1 MSTRCRVLLRDGD
14 NEQWFYRHCDG
25 YPSMVEPILRMATK
39 FLPIPGHYHK
49 WSDIEGAFQRGINLI
64 AQGCYMFSE
73 TEWGLR
79 DKRAQYKEHQKNPNV
94 RTPGGPHDPMLP
106 AVDRHWFQ
114 SERRAPADYAHEYKV
129 VHQGGSWILYVDD
142 QITWPDVWCTFPEE

>member
-39 FLPIPGHYHK
+39 FLPIPGHYHT
-49 WSDIEGAFQRGINLI
+49 WYEIRDMFEDGINLI
-64 AQGCYMFSE
+64 ARGCYDFRRTRGEKERERVMYKQRCKDPNHQAEKGSYGP
-73 TEWGLR
+73 WNPDR
-79 DKRAQYKEHQKNPNV
+79 DWFEPED
-94 RTPGGPHDPMLP
+94 GPP
-106 AVDRHWFQ
+106 VDF
-114 SERRAPADYAHEYKV
+114 AHTYKV